1 MNFREITP
9 ADFDIVSPIFQNCGM
24 ENWEHC
30 FPTVLVWS
38 YRYDIKIA
46 IEESTVFLRF
56 TEENCNHYIYPAG
69 KLDEKKSIEMILAD
83 AKEQGKKAFIYGM
96 NEDKMNFLK
105 ENFPGIFEI
114 KEDRDDEDYIYLS
127 EDLINLTGKKYQKK
141 RNHISRFKRDYPN
154 YKYISMSGEN
164 LYRAKE
170 FEKRWSLEYA
180 EEDNPDLAA
189 EAKGIARLLDNF
201 EKMNLMGA
209 MIEVD
214 GKIAAMSIAAKI
226 SDDMVDVIVEKARHS
241 TDSAYAMINR
251 EFAADKFAD
260 YKYINREDDMG
271 LEGLRKAKMSYF
283 PYEIQK
289 KYTACEI

>member
-46 IEESTVFLRF
+46 IEESTVFLRS

-83 AKEQGKKAFIYGM
+83 AQEQGKKAFIYGM

-114 KEDRDDEDYIYLS
+114 KEDRDDED
-127 EDLINLTGKKYQKK
+127 
-141 RNHISRFKRDYPN
+141 
-154 YKYISMSGEN
+154 
-164 LYRAKE
+164 
-170 FEKRWSLEYA
+170 
-180 EEDNPDLAA
+180 
-189 EAKGIARLLDNF
+189 
-201 EKMNLMGA
+201 
-209 MIEVD
+209 
-214 GKIAAMSIAAKI
+214 
-226 SDDMVDVIVEKARHS
+226 
-241 TDSAYAMINR
+241 
-251 EFAADKFAD
+251 
-260 YKYINREDDMG
+260 
-271 LEGLRKAKMSYF
+271 
-283 PYEIQK
+283 
-289 KYTACEI
+289 